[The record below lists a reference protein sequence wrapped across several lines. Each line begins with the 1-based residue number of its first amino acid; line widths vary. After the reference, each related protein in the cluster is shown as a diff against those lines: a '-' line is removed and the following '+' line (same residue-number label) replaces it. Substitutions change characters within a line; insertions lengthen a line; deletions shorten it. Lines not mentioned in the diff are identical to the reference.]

1 MNERLIFFSLIS
13 LLTTT
18 TLWWVYADVVQ
29 NGSEIEE
36 LENEYAGIEKNFLIL
51 AEIEES
57 YDDVKKRHS
66 DQSLEF
72 DSLKLSIPGF
82 DTYAEVIQSI
92 RGIASKQDIK
102 IESFHPEMDD
112 SFPALKTK
120 LNYTGKH
127 IERRPIQ
134 LRLYGNYM
142 TIGSFLEEILRL
154 EKTVNIHSIHLET
167 ELNKSKILSCD
178 LVLFA
183 YIYFDEY
190 KKA

>member
-13 LLTTT
+13 LLITS
-18 TLWWVYADVVQ
+18 TLWWVYADVMQ
-29 NGSEIEE
+29 NGGKIGE

-51 AEIEES
+51 AKIEES
-57 YDDVKKRHS
+57 YDDVKKRHL
-66 DQSLEF
+66 DQTLEF
-72 DSLKLSIPGF
+72 DSLKLTIPGF

-92 RGIASKQDIK
+92 RAIANKQAIK
-102 IESFHPEMDD
+102 IESFLPEMDD

-134 LRLYGNYM
+134 LRLYGNYL
-142 TIGSFLEEILRL
+142 TIGLFLEEILRL

-167 ELNKSKILSCD
+167 VLNESEILSCD

-190 KKA
+190 KKT